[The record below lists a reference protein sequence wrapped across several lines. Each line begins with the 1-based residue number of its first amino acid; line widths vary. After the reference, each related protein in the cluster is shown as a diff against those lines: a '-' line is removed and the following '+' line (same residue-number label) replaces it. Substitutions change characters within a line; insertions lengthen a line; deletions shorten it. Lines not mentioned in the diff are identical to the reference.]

1 MAKIKVNQD
10 RVTKDIA
17 KQLEELCP
25 FGAISEEN
33 GILSISSGCRMCRI
47 CVKKGPA
54 GVVEW
59 IDEDLGDCAVEKEKW
74 KGIAVYIQMDG
85 DRIHPVSLELIG
97 KAKELASVIQ
107 APVYCLLIGNRVK
120 EKAEELLYYGIE
132 RVFLYNHQELS
143 DFNIMTYANVFSD
156 FIENVKPSSILVGA
170 TSEGR
175 SLAPRVVARFRTG
188 LTADCTVLEMKD
200 NSD

>member
-54 GVVEW
+54 E
-59 IDEDLGDCAVEKEKW
+59 
-74 KGIAVYIQMDG
+74 
-85 DRIHPVSLELIG
+85 
-97 KAKELASVIQ
+97 
-107 APVYCLLIGNRVK
+107 
-120 EKAEELLYYGIE
+120 
-132 RVFLYNHQELS
+132 
-143 DFNIMTYANVFSD
+143 
-156 FIENVKPSSILVGA
+156 
-170 TSEGR
+170 
-175 SLAPRVVARFRTG
+175 
-188 LTADCTVLEMKD
+188 
-200 NSD
+200 

>member
-59 IDEDLGDCAVEKEKW
+59 IDEDLGDCAVERKME
-74 KGIAVYIQMDG
+74 GDCCIYSDG
-85 DRIHPVSLELIG
+85 WR
-97 KAKELASVIQ
+97 
-107 APVYCLLIGNRVK
+107 
-120 EKAEELLYYGIE
+120 
-132 RVFLYNHQELS
+132 
-143 DFNIMTYANVFSD
+143 
-156 FIENVKPSSILVGA
+156 
-170 TSEGR
+170 
-175 SLAPRVVARFRTG
+175 
-188 LTADCTVLEMKD
+188 
-200 NSD
+200 

>member
-97 KAKELASVIQ
+97 KAKELASVMQ
-107 APVYCLLIGNRVK
+107 APVYCLIIGNRV
-120 EKAEELLYYGIE
+120 
-132 RVFLYNHQELS
+132 
-143 DFNIMTYANVFSD
+143 
-156 FIENVKPSSILVGA
+156 
-170 TSEGR
+170 
-175 SLAPRVVARFRTG
+175 
-188 LTADCTVLEMKD
+188 
-200 NSD
+200 